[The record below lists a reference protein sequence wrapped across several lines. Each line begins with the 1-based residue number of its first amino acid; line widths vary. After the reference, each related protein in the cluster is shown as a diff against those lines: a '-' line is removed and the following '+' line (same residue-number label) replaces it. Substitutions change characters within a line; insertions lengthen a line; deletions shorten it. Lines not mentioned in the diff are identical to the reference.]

1 MFFNAKPTCEQKSAV
16 AKKPIDISYNRFY
29 MQMRLLRTKIEKND
43 SEKKNI
49 SITGIVVNGNGGDTA
64 LHYPTINIQII
75 NNGNDDDIVVN
86 NGSYIT
92 NVVFNKNNYNAVSF
106 VNDSVIKTHII
117 NFNEDIIGKQ
127 VKIKL
132 IQFLRPVEE
141 FATAQDLVDAIGSD
155 VFLAKDYFLSQKL
168 EKMKQ

>member
-1 MFFNAKPTCEQKSAV
+1 MFVNAKITQERRGIIAN
-16 AKKPIDISYNRFY
+16 KPIDIAYNRFY

-49 SITGIVVNGNGGDTA
+49 SITGVVVNGNGRDA
-64 LHYPTINIQII
+64 MLHYPTINIQIESD
-75 NNGNDDDIVVN
+75 NSDENIVVR
-86 NGSYIT
+86 NGSYIA
-92 NVVFNKNNYNAVSF
+92 NVVYNKNNYNAVSY
-106 VNDSVIKTHII
+106 VNKSVIKTHII
-117 NFNEDIIGKQ
+117 NFNEDVIGKK

-141 FATAQDLVDAIGSD
+141 FATTQDLVDAIGSD

-168 EKMKQ
+168 EKMK